1 VILVGR
7 SFHCLHCDYTL
18 TLGKVKSNK
27 CPNCKNEEQVKL
39 ITKEFL
45 CCEYRIFREQDGQ
58 VNVYDKSSGL
68 RFPGFPYSC
77 PSCGKKI
84 PQLDE
89 K

>member
-1 VILVGR
+1 M
-7 SFHCLHCDYTL
+7 
-18 TLGKVKSNK
+18 
-27 CPNCKNEEQVKL
+27 KL

-45 CCEYRIFREQDGQ
+45 CCEYRIFREHDGK